1 MRSAAVVWLDGEI
14 DMKIPNGHA
23 VRQTVGLE
31 PLGILERSWLTIWR
45 YALASQAPNIP
56 ATVMP

>member
-1 MRSAAVVWLDGEI
+1 MRSAVVAWLDGEI

-31 PLGILERSWLTIWR
+31 PLGILERSWLTILR
-45 YALASQAPNIP
+45 HTLASQAPKIP
-56 ATVMP
+56 ATEMP